1 MRDDPADRVGS
12 CELVWEV
19 AMEWLRR
26 HAWQFLLGMTALIAV
41 VGLNPVKEGIHED
54 PSVPLAFTGMTADQ
68 LQSDNP
74 RSFRLIDV
82 QARFGGLD
90 LIVIGILLSAI
101 LVTAFRRN
109 ERWSWW
115 AMWMLPLWGAAV
127 SATILRT
134 GLVDGQAPPSP
145 LFTGPAIAG
154 LSSALLLITAPRFF
168 GRTALQATVDVSSSE
183 A

>member
-1 MRDDPADRVGS
+1 MRDVADDRVVSG
-12 CELVWEV
+12 ELDWED

-26 HAWQFLLGMTALIAV
+26 HAWQLLLGMTALISI

-68 LQSDNP
+68 LRSDNAN
-74 RSFRLIDV
+74 SFRLIDV

-90 LIVIGILLSAI
+90 LIVIGLLLSAI

-109 ERWSWW
+109 ERWAWW
-115 AMWMLPLWGAAV
+115 AMWLLPLWGAAV
-127 SATILRT
+127 SATIVRT
-134 GLVDGQAPPSP
+134 GLVDGQQPPSP
-145 LFTGPAIAG
+145 LFTGPTIAL
-154 LSSALLLITAPRFF
+154 LSSALLLIAAPRFF
-168 GRTALQATVDVSSSE
+168 GRSALQATVDVPSSE

>member
-1 MRDDPADRVGS
+1 MRAVSDQRVGS
-12 CELVWEV
+12 RELTWEV

-26 HAWQFLLGMTALIAV
+26 HAWQLLLVMTALISV
-41 VGLNPVKEGIHED
+41 IGLNPVWQGIHED
-54 PSVPLAFTGMTADQ
+54 SSVPLAFTGMTADQ

-74 RSFRLIDV
+74 QSFRLIDV

-101 LVTAFRRN
+101 LVTPFRRN
-109 ERWSWW
+109 ERWAWW
-115 AMWMLPLWGAAV
+115 AMWLLPLWGAAV

-145 LFTGPAIAG
+145 LFTGPTIAA
-154 LSSALLLITAPRFF
+154 LSSALLLIAAPRFF
-168 GRTALQATVDVSSSE
+168 GRTATSPQ
-183 A
+183 

>member
-1 MRDDPADRVGS
+1 MD
-12 CELVWEV
+12 
-19 AMEWLRR
+19 WLRR
-26 HAWQFLLGMTALIAV
+26 HAWQLLLGMTALIAV

-54 PSVPLAFTGMTADQ
+54 SSVPLAFTGKTADQ
-68 LQSDNP
+68 LQADDP
-74 RSFRLIDV
+74 ETFRLIDV

-101 LVTAFRRN
+101 LATGFRRN
-109 ERWSWW
+109 ERWAWW

-134 GLVDGQAPPSP
+134 GLIDGQAPPSP

-154 LSSALLLITAPRFF
+154 LSSALLVIAAPRFF
-168 GRTALQATVDVSSSE
+168 ARTTLPGGAKRSDSMR
-183 A
+183 

>member
-1 MRDDPADRVGS
+1 
-12 CELVWEV
+12 
-19 AMEWLRR
+19 MEWLRR
-26 HAWQFLLGMTALIAV
+26 HAWQLLLGMTALISV
-41 VGLNPVKEGIHED
+41 IGLNPVKEGIRED

-74 RSFRLIDV
+74 GSFRLIDA

-90 LIVIGILLSAI
+90 LIVIGTLFSAI
-101 LVTAFRRN
+101 LATAFRRN

-115 AMWMLPLWGAAV
+115 AMWMLPLWGVAV
-127 SATILRT
+127 PATILRT

-154 LSSALLLITAPRFF
+154 LSSALLLIAAPRFF
-168 GRTALQATVDVSSSE
+168 GRSALRATVDIPPSD